1 MTMPQSIPIK
11 LYRSSDRIT
20 VAAPMPGLGP
30 EDICVRVDD
39 RGHVTLE
46 GRLCDSDDCG
56 ALKGSNDVLTEEWTV
71 GPYVRELDI
80 PDAVDGAAGIVTYGN
95 GVLVV
100 SLPFAETTRPATLRL
115 EKKEPDRGANASPPN
130 TQYKDR
136 ADRQGE
142 TVPERDS

>member
-1 MTMPQSIPIK
+1 MTTTQSIPIK

-20 VAAPMPGLGP
+20 MAAPMPGLGP

-46 GRLCDSDDCG
+46 GRLCEREDCG

-71 GPYVRELDI
+71 GPYLRELDI
-80 PDAVDGAAGIVTYGN
+80 PDAVDGEAGIVTYGN

-100 SLPFAETTRPATLRL
+100 SLPLAETTRPATLRL
-115 EKKEPDRGANASPPN
+115 DRKAADRGANASPPN
-130 TQYKDR
+130 THYADR
-136 ADRQGE
+136 A
-142 TVPERDS
+142 S

>member
-1 MTMPQSIPIK
+1 MKEGCMTTTQKLPNN
-11 LYRSSDRIT
+11 LYRTSDRIT
-20 VAAPMPGLGP
+20 MAAPMPGLGP

-46 GRLCDSDDCG
+46 GRLCEKDDCG

-71 GPYVRELDI
+71 GPYLREIDV
-80 PDAVDGAAGIVTYGN
+80 PDAVDGTAGIVTYGN

-115 EKKEPDRGANASPPN
+115 QRIAPDRGANASPPN
-130 TQYKDR
+130 QQYTHHGR
-136 ADRQGE
+136 
-142 TVPERDS
+142 